1 MTEDDSDFN
10 AQMEKPRTGFLISAG
25 IASALAAIVYIFQD
39 DFAGPDDSG
48 VTLALVLLVLVFA
61 AMFLLL
67 CYRVPR
73 IGNRLLGYHKLKS
86 DAKLPAKSDVQYS
99 AGFKSDTAVD
109 TKRLNSRRKQ
119 ARHSRKKLAAITRE
133 MQQQA
138 SAETDS
144 RKGSQP
150 SAKAKP
156 DNENE

>member
-1 MTEDDSDFN
+1 MMEDDSDFN
-10 AQMEKPRTGFLISAG
+10 TQMQKPRTGFLISAG
-25 IASALAAIVYIFQD
+25 IAAALAAGAYIFQD

-73 IGNRLLGYHKLKS
+73 IGNRLLGYHKLNS
-86 DAKLPAKSDVQYS
+86 DEKMSVKSDVQYS

-138 SAETDS
+138 TADKET
-144 RKGSQP
+144 QP
-150 SAKAKP
+150 AADAKST
-156 DNENE
+156 NEKE